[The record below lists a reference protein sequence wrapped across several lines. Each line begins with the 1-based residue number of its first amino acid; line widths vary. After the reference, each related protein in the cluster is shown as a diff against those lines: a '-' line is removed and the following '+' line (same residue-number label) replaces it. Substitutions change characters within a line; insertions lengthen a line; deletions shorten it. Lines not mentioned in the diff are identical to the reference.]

1 MHSRPLSP
9 HLQVYRWQI
18 TMALSILHRFSGVA
32 ISLGLVGMVFWLLA
46 LSQGPTVYARWFG
59 WLDGIPGK
67 VVLFLLSLALVYHLC
82 NGLRHLWWDMGKGL
96 TNEGVTRSGV
106 LTVVTTFVLTA
117 LVWLLAGGVA

>member
-32 ISLGLVGMVFWLLA
+32 ISLGLIGMVFWLLA
-46 LSQGPTVYARWFG
+46 LSQGPVVYTQWFG
-59 WLDGIPGK
+59 WLASWSGK
-67 VVLFLLSLALVYHLC
+67 IVLFLLSLALVYHLC

-96 TNEGVTRSGV
+96 TNEGVTRSGL
-106 LTVVTTFVLTA
+106 LTVAATFVLTA
-117 LVWLLAGGVA
+117 LVWLLAGGAA